1 MCDTIENFAK
11 KYNNSIEEIMLANNL
26 KENFLTLDTLILIA
40 VSEEL
45 FEEILSE

>member
-11 KYNNSIEEIMLANNL
+11 KYNSSIEEIMLANNL
-26 KENFLTLDTLILIA
+26 KENFLTLDTLILIP